1 MRRLRERRSQD
12 DLKNQVRPRRQSIIR
27 WLYLASV
34 VVLAGWLGNLFFGDF
49 FFFRSE
55 GLVLGDPAIVAAEFP
70 VTVRYVPVRD
80 GELVTAGSVAALVTS
95 QTVVENIAR
104 LTADLATREARIS
117 ELRIRRQTIDAILGI
132 AESRQSVAA
141 NARSEFEKLVNQGY
155 LALDKRTAAVESEFR
170 SRQDL
175 EGLKAEKQVIDTEV
189 EALSNA
195 FAQAAAALQ
204 DLRRLYDDGQL
215 RVPID
220 GVVSRVVADQGAVIR
235 TGDPLVEVY
244 GNQRFVLAYLPTGA
258 LYDVRPGDRVQIE
271 SGLRASEGRVVNVQ
285 PFAAALPREF
295 QRAFSPVDRRQ
306 VIRVEFLPDEVPPP
320 LFSKVKLRSA
330 EIVPSW
336 IRAYW
341 ESSSPPAVADVGR
354 AKVAIGGA
362 LIRGTTQ

>member
-12 DLKNQVRPRRQSIIR
+12 DLKNQPRARRQSIIR

-34 VVLAGWLGNLFFGDF
+34 VMLAGWLGNLFFGDLF
-49 FFFRSE
+49 LFRSE
-55 GLVLGDPAIVAAEFP
+55 GLVLGEPAIVATEFP

-80 GELVTAGSVAALVTS
+80 GERVTAGSVAALVTS
-95 QTVVENIAR
+95 QTVIENIAR
-104 LTADLATREARIS
+104 LTADLASRQARIS

-132 AESRQSVAA
+132 AENRQSVAV
-141 NARSEFEKLVNQGY
+141 NARAEFEKLVDQGY
-155 LALDKRTAAVESEFR
+155 LAIDKRTAAVESEFR

-175 EGLKAEKQVIDTEV
+175 EGLKAEKRVIDSEV
-189 EALSNA
+189 ETLSGA
-195 FAQAAAALQ
+195 FEQAAAALQ

-215 RVPID
+215 RIPID
-220 GVVSRVVADQGAVIR
+220 GVVSRVAADQGAVIR
-235 TGDPLVEVY
+235 PGDPLVEVH
-244 GNQRFVLAYLPTGA
+244 GDQRFVLAYLPTGA

-271 SGLRASEGRVVNVQ
+271 AGLRTSEGRVASVQ

-330 EIVPSW
+330 EILPSW

-341 ESSSPPAVADVGR
+341 QSSSAPAVADVGR
-354 AKVAIGGA
+354 PSIAVGGA
-362 LIRGTTQ
+362 LIRGTTP

>member
-34 VVLAGWLGNLFFGDF
+34 VVLAGWLGNLFFGDL

-55 GLVLGDPAIVAAEFP
+55 GLVLGEPAIVAAEFP
-70 VTVRYVPVRD
+70 VTVRYVPLRD
-80 GELVTAGSVAALVTS
+80 GERVTAGSVAALVTS

-104 LTADLATREARIS
+104 LTAELATRQARIS

-132 AESRQSVAA
+132 AENRQSVAV
-141 NARSEFEKLVNQGY
+141 NARAEFEKLVEQGY

-175 EGLKAEKQVIDTEV
+175 EGLKAEKRVIDSEV
-189 EALSNA
+189 ETLSGA
-195 FAQAAAALQ
+195 FEQAAAALQ
-204 DLRRLYDDGQL
+204 DLRRLYDEGQL
-215 RVPID
+215 RLPID

-235 TGDPLVEVY
+235 PGDPLVEVY

-271 SGLRASEGRVVNVQ
+271 AGLRTSEGRIVSVQ

-320 LFSKVKLRSA
+320 LFSKVQLRSA

-341 ESSSPPAVADVGR
+341 QSSGEPVVADVVGPKI
-354 AKVAIGGA
+354 AVGGA

>member
-1 MRRLRERRSQD
+1 MRRLRERRNQG
-12 DLKNQVRPRRQSIIR
+12 DLKNQPRARRQSIIR

-34 VVLAGWLGNLFFGDF
+34 ALLAGWLGNLFFGDLLL
-49 FFFRSE
+49 FRSE
-55 GLVLGDPAIVAAEFP
+55 GLVLGEPAIVAAEFP

-95 QTVVENIAR
+95 QTVIENIAR
-104 LTADLATREARIS
+104 LTADLASREARIS

-175 EGLKAEKQVIDTEV
+175 EGLKAEKRVIDSEV
-189 EALSNA
+189 ETLSNA

-235 TGDPLVEVY
+235 PGDPLVEVY

-341 ESSSPPAVADVGR
+341 QSSGAPVVADVAR
-354 AKVAIGGA
+354 PKIAVGGA